1 MVGEQGTGSA
11 RKNTT
16 ASYDSNHLETADAR
30 RGQGLVE
37 FALAAPVLFILLL
50 VAVQLALVV
59 TQYYSLMSVTGDTA
73 RWLAIRPDSNDGE
86 VIAHA
91 RANGM
96 TLDPNRYL
104 SIVTSPSCLARDP
117 GTGHCELRRAGDLV
131 SVTIAYDISTL
142 LFLPRDYGFGAMRVQ
157 IPQTL
162 PTYRVTVMIE

>member
-1 MVGEQGTGSA
+1 MVGEQGIGST
-11 RKNTT
+11 RKT
-16 ASYDSNHLETADAR
+16 AATSHRSDSRQAAGAHG
-30 RGQGLVE
+30 GQNLVE
-37 FALAAPVLFILLL
+37 FALAAPILFILLL
-50 VAVQLALVV
+50 VALQLALVI

-73 RWLAIRPDSNDGE
+73 RWLAIRPDSDDGE

-117 GTGHCELRRAGDLV
+117 GTGHCESRRAGDVV
-131 SVTIAYDISTL
+131 SVSITYDISTL
-142 LFLPRDYGFGAMRVQ
+142 LFLPRDYGFGAMLVQ

-162 PTYRVTVMIE
+162 PTYRVSVMIE